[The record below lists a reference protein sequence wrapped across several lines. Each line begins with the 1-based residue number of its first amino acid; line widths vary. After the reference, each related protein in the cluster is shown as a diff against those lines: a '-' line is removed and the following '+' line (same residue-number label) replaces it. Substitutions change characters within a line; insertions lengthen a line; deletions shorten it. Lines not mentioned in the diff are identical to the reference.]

1 MPISPIQPRP
11 VFDSNPKVAKSAI
24 NLSNLITAIEKKKIP
39 DPQTRAINE
48 IIAGANDFKGPD
60 QELKKAID
68 SARSAILK
76 LLEKD
81 LKIVP
86 PAYYQTLWM
95 SVGMAAIG
103 LPLGVAFGA
112 AIGNMAFLGIGLP
125 IGMSIG
131 LALGAGMD
139 SKAKNEGRQLDY
151 KAI

>member
-1 MPISPIQPRP
+1 MSISPLQPRP

-24 NLSNLITAIEKKKIP
+24 NLSNLIIAIEKKKIP
-39 DPQTRAINE
+39 DPQTHAINE
-48 IIAGANDFKGPD
+48 MIAGVNDFKGPD
-60 QELKKAID
+60 QELKKSID
-68 SARSAILK
+68 TARSAILK

-95 SVGMAAIG
+95 SIGMAAFG

-112 AIGNMAFLGIGLP
+112 AIGNMAFLGIGIP